1 MEIFTSLLASA
12 ADESIRAIIKG
23 ISKKIGYTKDP
34 VKAAILRELRE
45 NLKVLSHRDKMG
57 ITRQDLINELSNEAV
72 SAADKMDYDFRKL
85 RRRRPH
91 KLTEKMFPKSTNK
104 FLGWTAKEMVLGI
117 DSKIYDLQFLS
128 KKYNVNDRTISEI
141 NITARLNN
149 LNYQIYSF
157 LTFINY
163 K

>member
-1 MEIFTSLLASA
+1 MGILTGLLASA
-12 ADESIRAIIKG
+12 ADESIRALIRG

-34 VKAAILRELRE
+34 VKASILRELRE
-45 NLKVLSHRDKMG
+45 NFKVLSHRDKMG
-57 ITRQDLINELSNEAV
+57 IKRQDLINGLSNEAV
-72 SAADKMDYDFRKL
+72 KAADKMDYDFKKL

-91 KLTEKMFPKSTNK
+91 KLTEKMFPEGTNRY
-104 FLGWTAKEMVLGI
+104 LGLTAKEMILGI
-117 DSKIYDLQFLS
+117 DLKIFDLQFIS
-128 KKYNVNDRTISEI
+128 QKYNVNDRTVSEI

-157 LTFINY
+157 LMFINY